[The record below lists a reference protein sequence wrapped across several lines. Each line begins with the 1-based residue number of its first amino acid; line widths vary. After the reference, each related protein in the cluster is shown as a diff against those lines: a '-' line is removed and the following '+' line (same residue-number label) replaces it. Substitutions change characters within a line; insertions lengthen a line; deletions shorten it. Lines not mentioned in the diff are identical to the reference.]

1 MLLHVR
7 LVRGWSRVD
16 TLYLYYFKCKNRRLS
31 NVHISSLTSCL
42 FSFFLN
48 PSSGLSF
55 YLRIYFV
62 PHFVAHVLLFLT
74 EKRVTYLSFRPHIRD
89 QHLKISLGVDF

>member
-31 NVHISSLTSCL
+31 NVHISSLTMSFL
-42 FSFFLN
+42 FFLS
-48 PSSGLSF
+48 PSRGLSS
-55 YLRIYFV
+55 YLYNSFKSYEWEGFCLEFPKKV
-62 PHFVAHVLLFLT
+62 
-74 EKRVTYLSFRPHIRD
+74 RVRV
-89 QHLKISLGVDF
+89 KG